1 MANSEKSTKRHRVW
15 AFVRSSLSAVTV
27 GINGI
32 VMLATI
38 FSAYGG
44 YFDPAKLPVAPLA
57 AMLLSVLLIAGVVLI
72 IIDLMVNPRIAVMII
87 TAWLIS
93 LPPLLVFFPLNF
105 RSTTLTPGIQE
116 KSFTFLTY
124 NCMHLWLYKDDPDLN
139 VNGAVDYILKT
150 DADIVNLQEMES
162 LEPNPGIKFT
172 PEQRDSLLNRY
183 PYHITDRHQQL
194 TVLSKFPVEEVDTTI
209 PRRSY
214 PCLVGVF
221 RLNVRSTPITLYN
234 VHLKS
239 IGLNRDDK
247 DLFREIPRMIREDSP
262 IREDIQEVKTQ
273 LISKLS
279 ESFVTRGTEARWLRQ
294 MIDSIG
300 GNVIV
305 AGDFN
310 DIPGCH
316 AGRIIMNGDL
326 RDAYAENAFGP
337 RITYHDN
344 NFYFRIDHVLYGG
357 NLEAVY
363 IRRDTPPW
371 SDHYPLLTRF
381 VIK

>member
-1 MANSEKSTKRHRVW
+1 MATSVKPTRPHSIR
-15 AFVRSSLSAVTV
+15 AFVRSMLAAVTV

-44 YFDPAKLPVAPLA
+44 YFDPVNLPIAPLV
-57 AMLLSVLLIAGVVLI
+57 AMLLPGMLIAGVVMI
-72 IIDLMVNPRIAVMII
+72 IVDLLVNPRIAVMIPA
-87 TAWLIS
+87 AWIIS
-93 LPPLLVFFPLNF
+93 LPPLLVFFPVNI
-105 RSTTLTPGIQE
+105 RSKSLTPEQE
-116 KSFTFLTY
+116 QRSFTLLTY
-124 NCMHLWLYKDDPDLN
+124 NCMHLIPYIDDPSLKI
-139 VNGAVDYILKT
+139 NGTVDFILKT
-150 DADIVNLQEMES
+150 DADIVNLQEVES
-162 LEPNPGIKFT
+162 LEPNPSTEFT
-172 PEQRDSLLNRY
+172 PEQRDSLFSRY
-183 PYHITDRHQQL
+183 PYHITDNRQQL
-194 TVLSKFPVEEVDTTI
+194 TVLSKFPIEEVDTTI

-214 PCLVGVF
+214 PCLVGAY
-221 RLNVRSTPITLYN
+221 RINIRSTPVTLFN

-239 IGLNRDDK
+239 IGLNSDDK
-247 DLFREIPRMIREDSP
+247 DLFREIPSKFRDESQIRE
-262 IREDIQEVKTQ
+262 ELQEVKSQ

-279 ESFVTRGTEARWLRQ
+279 ESFLIRGIEARWLRQ

-316 AGRIIMNGDL
+316 AERIIMNGDL
-326 RDAYAENAFGP
+326 HDAYAENAFGP

-344 NFYFRIDHVLYGG
+344 RFYFRIDHVLYGG
-357 NLEAVY
+357 NLQAVY
-363 IRRDTPPW
+363 VRRDTPLW
-371 SDHYPLLTRF
+371 SDHYPMLTRF